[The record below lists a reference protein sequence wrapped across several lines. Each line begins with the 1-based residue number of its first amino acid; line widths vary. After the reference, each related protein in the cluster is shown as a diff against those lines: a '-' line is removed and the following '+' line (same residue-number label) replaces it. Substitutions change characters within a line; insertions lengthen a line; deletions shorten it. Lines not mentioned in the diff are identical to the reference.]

1 MERRKFLGWVTV
13 GTLASSLPAV
23 IAACSSDNS
32 SSSKVNS
39 VPSETTQIDSTPDGE
54 GFVAVGTNQELE
66 EKGYIYDRQL
76 GVIVVS
82 NGGTLAALNPKCTH
96 KGCDVVWKG
105 NDGELVCPCHDSKF
119 GVDGGVLAG
128 PATQPLPVY
137 SFKQEGNLIKVK
149 VA

>member
-13 GTLASSLPAV
+13 GTLASSLPVV
-23 IAACSSDNS
+23 IAACSSNNNS
-32 SSSKVNS
+32 SSEVNS
-39 VPSETTQIDSTPDGE
+39 ASSSTVQIDSTPDGE

-76 GVIVVS
+76 GVVVVS

-96 KGCDVVWKG
+96 KGCDVAWKG
-105 NDGELVCPCHDSKF
+105 NDGELVCPCHGSKF

-128 PATQPLPVY
+128 PATEPLPVY
-137 SFKQEGNLIKVK
+137 TFKQEGNLIKVK